1 MFNFGGSCNVYKP
14 KINYTMKK
22 FLFAFLLITA
32 YAVRAQI
39 QTPAAS
45 PAGTVSSVVGLTDIS
60 IKYSRPKM
68 KGRKIFGTG
77 SDFLVPY
84 GELWRTGANQ
94 GTLINFS
101 DDVKVEGK
109 DVKKG
114 EYLLLTIP
122 GADSWTVILYS
133 DPSIGGN
140 MANYKQEKDAARF
153 TVRPSK
159 LADPVQTFT
168 IAITDIADDN
178 TSANVQLA
186 WENTSVKFNIAVD
199 YDSKVMKAIEAGT
212 RVSPGNYIAA
222 ANYYFEN
229 KKDLNKAL
237 EWITLGIETGN
248 KEAFWNIHTKA
259 KIQHALGDY
268 KGALATAQQ
277 SLDLA
282 KKAASDF
289 GYIKLNEEL
298 IAKLNAEMPKTPAK
312 KK

>member
-1 MFNFGGSCNVYKP
+1 
-14 KINYTMKK
+14 MKK
-22 FLFAFLLITA
+22 LLSVFLLIATFGA
-32 YAVRAQI
+32 QAQI
-39 QTPAAS
+39 QTPALS

-68 KGRKIFGTG
+68 KGRKIFGNG
-77 SDFLVPY
+77 ADFLVPY
-84 GELWRTGANQ
+84 GALWRTGANQ
-94 GTLINFS
+94 GTIINFS
-101 DDVKVEGK
+101 DDVKVEGI

-114 EYLLLTIP
+114 EYMLLTIP

-153 TVRPSK
+153 TVKPSQ
-159 LADPVQTFT
+159 LAETVQTFT
-168 IAITDIADDN
+168 IGISDIADNN
-178 TSANVQLA
+178 TNANIQLT
-186 WENTSVKFNIAVD
+186 WENTSVKFNVAVD
-199 YDSKVMKAIEAGT
+199 YDAKVMKAIEAGT
-212 RVSPGNYIAA
+212 RVNPGNYIAA

-248 KEAFWNIHTKA
+248 REAFWNIHTKA
-259 KIQHALGDY
+259 KIQDALGDK

-289 GYIKLNEEL
+289 GYIKLNEDL
-298 IAKLNAEMPKTPAK
+298 IAKLNAELPKTPTK

>member
-1 MFNFGGSCNVYKP
+1 
-14 KINYTMKK
+14 MKK
-22 FLFAFLLITA
+22 LLSVFLLIATIG
-32 YAVRAQI
+32 VQAQI

-45 PAGTVSSVVGLTDIS
+45 PAATVSSVVGLTDIS

-68 KGRKIFGTG
+68 KGRKIYGSG

-84 GELWRTGANQ
+84 GELWRTGANM
-94 GTLINFS
+94 GTLITFS

-114 EYLLLTIP
+114 EYMLLTIP
-122 GADSWTVILYS
+122 GADSWTIILYS

-153 TVRPSK
+153 SVKPAK
-159 LADPVQTFT
+159 LAETVQTFT
-168 IAITDIADDN
+168 IGISDIADDN
-178 TSANVQLA
+178 TGANIQLA
-186 WENTSVKFNIAVD
+186 WENTSVKFNVTVD
-199 YDSKVMKAIEAGT
+199 YDSKVMKSIETGT

-222 ANYYFEN
+222 ANYYFETR
-229 KKDLNKAL
+229 KDLNKAL
-237 EWITLGIETGN
+237 EWITLGIDTGN

-259 KIQHALGDY
+259 KIQDALGDK

-277 SLDLA
+277 SLELA

-289 GYIKLNEEL
+289 GYIKMNEDL
-298 IAKLNAEMPKTPAK
+298 IAKLNAEMPKTPTK